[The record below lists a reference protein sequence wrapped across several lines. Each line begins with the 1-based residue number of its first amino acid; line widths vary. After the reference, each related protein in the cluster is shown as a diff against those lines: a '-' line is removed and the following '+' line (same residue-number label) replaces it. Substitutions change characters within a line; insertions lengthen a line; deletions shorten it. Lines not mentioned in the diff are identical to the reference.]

1 MDTTDLKTS
10 EFIEKYTKIHEAT
23 GKSYIDAVSALIELY
38 ARIKTIQDGIK
49 DIHSA
54 LGDYGLAGI
63 EFDKRLSELEGNKKI
78 EIVSPD
84 QASAILKG

>member
-38 ARIKTIQDGIK
+38 ARIKTCQDAIK
-49 DIHSA
+49 DIHVA
-54 LGDYGLAGI
+54 LSDYGQAGI
-63 EFDKRLSELEGNKKI
+63 DFDKRLMELEGKKKI
-78 EIVSPD
+78 DIVSPD
-84 QASAILKG
+84 QASIILKG

>member
-49 DIHSA
+49 DIHVA
-54 LGDYGLAGI
+54 LSDYGQAGI
-63 EFDKRLSELEGNKKI
+63 DFDKRLMELEGKKTI
-78 EIVSPD
+78 HVVSENE
-84 QASAILKG
+84 AKIILK